1 MIGDVS
7 NRAREGPP
15 DRVARDTLGRRATDG
30 DDPGSPQPTLSVCV
44 PTFNRPVLVQ
54 RAIASIVQAV
64 SGREGDIEIVVSDNS
79 PDVSERAC
87 RQALEAWEGRSL
99 YVGNTQNVG
108 ISANF
113 NECIAR
119 ASGRYVLF
127 VCDDDRLLPA
137 AVPAILDALADR
149 DEPDDVILFGVDAVD
164 VGGRILRR
172 HEFPREV
179 SLGATGAL
187 YHLLSDNGFAL
198 FPGVVVSRDAYAA
211 VGPFDAALGNAT
223 DIEMWVRLFSRY
235 GVRCVPRTISAY
247 TAHAGSATQSTAFD
261 GDAVAKLMEIF
272 ERARNTGLLSEE
284 TVDRCEVRYIHSIIL
299 ATAYVDLRSGDLTEG
314 RKKMDLFDLPSVRS
328 LGPSLAWLPVRLI
341 ATVLVRCPTALVR
354 PLMASLDRLDVVR
367 RVRAPRGRSR
377 GRLRA

>member
-1 MIGDVS
+1 M
-7 NRAREGPP
+7 AP
-15 DRVARDTLGRRATDG
+15 DTRGRRGSDG
-30 DDPGSPQPTLSVCV
+30 YDPGRPQPTLSVCV

-54 RAIASIVQAV
+54 RAIYSIVQAV
-64 SGREGDIEIVVSDNS
+64 SGREREVEIVVSDNS

-87 RQALEAWEGRSL
+87 RQALEAWEGPSL
-99 YVGNTQNVG
+99 YVGNPQNVG

-127 VCDDDRLLPA
+127 VCDDDRLLPGA
-137 AVPAILDALADR
+137 LPAILDALADR
-149 DEPDDVILFGVDAVD
+149 DKPDDVILFGVDAVD
-164 VGGRILRR
+164 AAGRILRR

-179 SLGATGAL
+179 SLDASGAL
-187 YHLLSDNGFAL
+187 YGLLSDNRFAL

-211 VGPFDAALGNAT
+211 AGPFDAGLGNAT

-272 ERARNTGLLSEE
+272 ERARKTGVLSAE
-284 TVDRCEVRYIHSIIL
+284 TINRCQVRYIHSIIL
-299 ATAYVDLRSGDLTEG
+299 ATAYLDLRSGDLTEG

-328 LGPSLAWLPVRLI
+328 LGPSLEWLPVRLI

-354 PLMASLDRLDVVR
+354 PFMSWLDRLDVVR
-367 RVRAPRGRSR
+367 QVRSSGRHSR

>member
-127 VCDDDRLLPA
+127 VCDDDRLLPG

-149 DEPDDVILFGVDAVD
+149 DEPDEVILFGVDAVD

-272 ERARNTGLLSEE
+272 ERARNTGLLSAE

>member
-64 SGREGDIEIVVSDNS
+64 SGREGDVEIVVSDNS

-127 VCDDDRLLPA
+127 VCDDDRLLPG

-149 DEPDDVILFGVDAVD
+149 DEPDEVILFGVDAVD

-247 TAHAGSATQSTAFD
+247 TAHAG
-261 GDAVAKLMEIF
+261 
-272 ERARNTGLLSEE
+272 
-284 TVDRCEVRYIHSIIL
+284 
-299 ATAYVDLRSGDLTEG
+299 
-314 RKKMDLFDLPSVRS
+314 
-328 LGPSLAWLPVRLI
+328 
-341 ATVLVRCPTALVR
+341 
-354 PLMASLDRLDVVR
+354 
-367 RVRAPRGRSR
+367 
-377 GRLRA
+377 